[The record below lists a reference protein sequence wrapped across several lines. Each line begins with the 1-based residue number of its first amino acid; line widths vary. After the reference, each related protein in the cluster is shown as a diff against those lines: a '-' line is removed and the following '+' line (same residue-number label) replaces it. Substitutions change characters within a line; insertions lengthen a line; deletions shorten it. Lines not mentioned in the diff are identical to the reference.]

1 MNALNTL
8 LPVFFMMGLGLIS
21 NQKQWITSQAK
32 DAIKGMVFHLL
43 FPILI
48 FNILF
53 TTSLPSG
60 SIWIV
65 LYMLLAFL
73 ICFGIGKLVTP
84 WIGSKYPYAVPFLLT
99 TCEGGNLALPL
110 FMTIAAPQ
118 YQTYPVLFDMAGTV
132 VVFMVIPVL
141 VEKVKHGQVSW
152 KETLCKI
159 LKNPFILA
167 VIFGLLM
174 NVCGLHLVL
183 EKSSWL
189 SLYNNLIDM
198 ATKPIVSIILFTI
211 GYEMNITKETL
222 VPILKLFS
230 IRIILYLLI
239 IVGFFLLFPYRM
251 KEKAFCLAVLLYF
264 MCPTSFALP
273 MQLGPICTKKEQE
286 FMSTFISI
294 FMFITM
300 IVYTCLVLFL
310 V

>member
-1 MNALNTL
+1 MDHFTSERRDQRHGLSFAVSDLDLQHFVYDFASFRIHLDRPLYAACFLDLFWDRKARHTMDRVKVSL
-8 LPVFFMMGLGLIS
+8 CRSVFIDDLRGWES
-21 NQKQWITSQAK
+21 RA
-32 DAIKGMVFHLL
+32 
-43 FPILI
+43 
-48 FNILF
+48 
-53 TTSLPSG
+53 
-60 SIWIV
+60 
-65 LYMLLAFL
+65 AF
-73 ICFGIGKLVTP
+73 VHDDRR
-84 WIGSKYPYAVPFLLT
+84 
-99 TCEGGNLALPL
+99 PL
-110 FMTIAAPQ
+110 